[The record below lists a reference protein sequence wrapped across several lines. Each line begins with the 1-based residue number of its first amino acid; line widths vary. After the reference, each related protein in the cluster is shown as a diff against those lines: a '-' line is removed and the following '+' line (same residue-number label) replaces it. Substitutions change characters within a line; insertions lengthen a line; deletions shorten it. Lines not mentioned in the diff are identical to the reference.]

1 MLLPEGK
8 RMPFTLLAMGTGVKG
23 SPLWTAVIGIVVVAV
38 ATWAF
43 FRDQKRRRYK
53 D

>member
-1 MLLPEGK
+1 MLALKGK
-8 RMPFTLLAMGTGVKG
+8 DMSLTLIAMGTGVKG
-23 SPLWTAVIGIVVVAV
+23 SPLWTTVIAMVVVAV

-43 FRDQKRRRYK
+43 FRDQKRRKNK

>member
-1 MLLPEGK
+1 MASVLV
-8 RMPFTLLAMGTGVKG
+8 AMGTGVKG
-23 SPLWTAVIGIVVVAV
+23 SPLATALIGVVVVAV

-43 FRDQKRRRYK
+43 FRDQKRRKK

>member
-1 MLLPEGK
+1 MSL
-8 RMPFTLLAMGTGVKG
+8 TLIAMGTGVKG
-23 SPLWTAVIGIVVVAV
+23 SPLWTTIIAIVVLAV

-43 FRDQKRRRYK
+43 FRDQKRKNSK

>member
-1 MLLPEGK
+1 MSI
-8 RMPFTLLAMGTGVKG
+8 TLLAMGTGVKG
-23 SPLWTAVIGIVVVAV
+23 SPLWTTIIGIVVVAV

-43 FRDQKRRRYK
+43 FRDQKRRKNK